1 MAIPDRAVTAYKTWF
16 PLVMDAIRSTYD
28 TGSPTF
34 GVTDVSAAAAELA
47 RTTPSLAGTYDPI
60 GVSQLYGAANA
71 VARASYNLNT
81 AAASAPFDS
90 SMVANDLFQR
100 SDSEMAA
107 LPIMRAVADVT
118 YLDETGSQI
127 NGRFTIFY
135 YNRTF
140 PTVGSLQAH
149 VALDVQ
155 DMLATPPPT
164 GTPRTG
170 QLVSVDR
177 ITMTTV

>member
-1 MAIPDRAVTAYKTWF
+1 MALADRAVAAYKTWF
-16 PLVMDAIRSTYD
+16 PLVAQAVAD
-28 TGSPTF
+28 TFTTGRPAFS
-34 GVTDVSAAAAELA
+34 VTDVSAAAAELS
-47 RTTPSLAGTYDPI
+47 RTTPGLADTYDPI

-71 VARASYNLNT
+71 VGRASFNLNT
-81 AAASAPFDS
+81 AAAAAPFDS

-100 SDSEMAA
+100 SDAEMAA
-107 LPIMRAVADVT
+107 LPILRAVTDVT

-127 NGRFTIFY
+127 QGKFTIFY

-155 DMLATPPPT
+155 DMLASPPPT

-170 QLVSVDR
+170 TLVSVDR
-177 ITMTTV
+177 ITMTAV